1 MLPVPVAELD
11 TTMDVL
17 FCVVGPLPVPEL
29 RMIGVLVFAVVG
41 MLPVPVPEVET
52 IGVLILG
59 VLTTVPLGIG
69 VLVLGTVELAAGA
82 VVGFDDVR
90 TVPVEAVPVK
100 LAGVEAVP
108 EDVVTGLLDVA
119 TPEEPTGVDIEV
131 TSELELKSLEELTG
145 VDFVT
150 LPDETGDTLDELAG
164 GDFVTLAELAGVL
177 LQGVVTAAPLE
188 GLLTGVLFFEVFTV
202 PLEAE
207 VIPFGDVTT
216 DPLEAEVSAGMVL

>member
-1 MLPVPVAELD
+1 M
-11 TTMDVL
+11 
-17 FCVVGPLPVPEL
+17 
-29 RMIGVLVFAVVG
+29 
-41 MLPVPVPEVET
+41 
-52 IGVLILG
+52 LILG

-90 TVPVEAVPVK
+90 TVPEEADPVE

-131 TSELELKSLEELTG
+131 TSELELISLEELTG

-164 GDFVTLAELAGVL
+164 GDFVTLPELAGVL
-177 LQGVVTAAPLE
+177 LQGVVTAVPLE
-188 GLLTGVLFFEVFTV
+188 DPLTGVLFFEVFTV

-207 VIPFGDVTT
+207 VVPFGDVTT
-216 DPLEAEVSAGMVL
+216 DPLEAEVSAGVVL